1 MHKYLRA
8 IGFTRPLTRDE
19 YGSLINEAILHPA
32 YRAATTKTYYEEAPD
47 TFSIPL
53 RAGDGQED
61 GKYTGDASDF
71 TGYISEENRRGHA
84 GSAGAPTAEEWLSGT
99 GATDKAPMA
108 EEWLSG
114 AGATDE
120 APTAEEWLSG
130 AGAPDDAPQSRLSG
144 PESPEN
150 QPSPSEE
157 KTAEIRTELEIETL
171 FGEFRVAAGPSFG
184 LSVCGTFEEDD
195 TFTLEYA
202 YPYFLTDN
210 VSSSEEI
217 TVEGRIDNESYAG
230 TVDDLRVGVTII
242 FRLQNI
248 IDHMKRVSRRNGEH
262 APVSVSLSA
271 LSIEGTVMMPIHKTD
286 QDRRRSRIVAENRMN
301 LMTRARDGDENAMRD
316 LTLEDMDNYS
326 VVMDKIQSED
336 VFSLVDTYFMPY
348 GAECDLY
355 SVLCEIVT
363 CDPVFNIYT
372 GEKLYRMTL
381 DCNGLPFDLLIN
393 SRDLYGEPAAGRRF
407 RGIVWMQ
414 GTVHYPD

>member
-32 YRAATTKTYYEEAPD
+32 YRAATTKTYFEETPD

-53 RAGDGQED
+53 KDGDGGEP

-71 TGYISEENRRGHA
+71 TGYIPDENRRA
-84 GSAGAPTAEEWLSGT
+84 SAETAGASENRASG
-99 GATDKAPMA
+99 
-108 EEWLSG
+108 E
-114 AGATDE
+114 
-120 APTAEEWLSG
+120 
-130 AGAPDDAPQSRLSG
+130 GAPAEAKSG
-144 PESPEN
+144 DREPAEGMPTDWTPEEL
-150 QPSPSEE
+150 PSEE
-157 KTAEIRTELEIETL
+157 KPAEIRTELEIETL

-217 TVEGRIDNESYAG
+217 TVESRIDTESYAG

-248 IDHMKRVSRRNGEH
+248 IEHMKRMSRRSGGQD
-262 APVSVSLSA
+262 PVSVSLSA
-271 LSIEGTVMMPIHKTD
+271 LSIEGTVMLPLHKTD

-326 VVMDKIQSED
+326 VVMDKIQNED

-355 SVLCEIVT
+355 SVLCDIVA
-363 CDPVFNIYT
+363 CDTVFNIYT

>member
-71 TGYISEENRRGHA
+71 TGYISEENRRGLA
-84 GSAGAPTAEEWLSGT
+84 GAAGAPTAEEW
-99 GATDKAPMA
+99 
-108 EEWLSG
+108 
-114 AGATDE
+114 
-120 APTAEEWLSG
+120 
-130 AGAPDDAPQSRLSG
+130 LSG

-157 KTAEIRTELEIETL
+157 KPAELRTELEIETL

-217 TVEGRIDNESYAG
+217 TVESRIDNESYAG

-248 IDHMKRVSRRNGEH
+248 IDHMKRVSRRGGDRG
-262 APVSVSLSA
+262 PVSVSLSA

>member
-71 TGYISEENRRGHA
+71 TGYISEENRRGRA
-84 GSAGAPTAEEWLSGT
+84 GSAG
-99 GATDKAPMA
+99 
-108 EEWLSG
+108 
-114 AGATDE
+114 

-130 AGAPDDAPQSRLSG
+130 AGAPDDAPQSRLSE

-157 KTAEIRTELEIETL
+157 KPAELRTELEIETL

-217 TVEGRIDNESYAG
+217 TVEGRIDTESYAG

-248 IDHMKRVSRRNGEH
+248 IDHMKRVSRRGGDRG
-262 APVSVSLSA
+262 PVSVSLSA

>member
-32 YRAATTKTYYEEAPD
+32 YRAATTKTYFEETPD

-53 RAGDGQED
+53 KDGDGGEP

-71 TGYISEENRRGHA
+71 TGYIPDENCRVSAETAGASGNRAPGEGAPAEAKSGDREPAEGSPTDWASEET
-84 GSAGAPTAEEWLSGT
+84 S
-99 GATDKAPMA
+99 
-108 EEWLSG
+108 
-114 AGATDE
+114 
-120 APTAEEWLSG
+120 
-130 AGAPDDAPQSRLSG
+130 
-144 PESPEN
+144 
-150 QPSPSEE
+150 SEE
-157 KTAEIRTELEIETL
+157 KPAEIRTELEIETL

-217 TVEGRIDNESYAG
+217 TVESRIDTESYAG

-248 IDHMKRVSRRNGEH
+248 IEHMKRMSRRSGGQD
-262 APVSVSLSA
+262 PVSVSLSA
-271 LSIEGTVMMPIHKTD
+271 LSIEGTVMLPLHKTD

-326 VVMDKIQSED
+326 DVMDKIQNED

-363 CDPVFNIYT
+363 CDTVFNIYT